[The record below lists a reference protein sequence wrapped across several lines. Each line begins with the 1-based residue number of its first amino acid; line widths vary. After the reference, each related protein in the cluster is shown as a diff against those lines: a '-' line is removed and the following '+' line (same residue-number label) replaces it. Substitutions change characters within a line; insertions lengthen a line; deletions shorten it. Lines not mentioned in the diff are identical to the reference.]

1 MSKEDYYSSLGVSR
15 NATKSEIKK
24 AYRKGALKYHPD
36 RAKDS
41 GLDPKLAE
49 EKFKEIS
56 EAYSVLSD
64 PEKRK
69 RYDQYGYSAFSQSG
83 GRGGF
88 RMDIDPFEMF
98 SQFFGGRGFDGGGFS
113 SFQFGDSNFSRR
125 RGFNSSYQPKK
136 GKDVKISLKIK
147 TSEIV
152 GRESVLKKT
161 ISLNRRY
168 QDGSQKKEKIR
179 IPIPPNIQNGK
190 VLRIS
195 GKGNPG
201 LAGGPAGDL
210 HVIINIED
218 DILDIPLSVF
228 VAIRGSENLTIKSPE
243 GELLSGIVPSNTKE
257 NSILEF
263 RSATEQLI
271 KVRVKYKYPLS
282 LSPEQ
287 EELLTR
293 IYELE
298 TEKK

>member
-15 NATKSEIKK
+15 KATKSEIKK
-24 AYRKGALKYHPD
+24 AYRKSALKYHPD

-41 GLDPKLAE
+41 GLDPKIAE

-64 PEKRK
+64 PEKR
-69 RYDQYGYSAFSQSG
+69 RSYDQFGHSASSQFG

-98 SQFFGGRGFDGGGFS
+98 SQIFGGRSFDGGGFS
-113 SFQFGDSNFSRR
+113 SFQFGDSRTG
-125 RGFNSSYQPKK
+125 GFNSSHQPKK
-136 GKDVKISLKIK
+136 GENVKISIKIK
-147 TSEIV
+147 ASDIV
-152 GRESVLKKT
+152 QRENILKKT

-201 LAGGPAGDL
+201 SAGGLAGDL
-210 HVIINIED
+210 HVTINIED

-228 VAIRGSENLTIKSPE
+228 LAIRGSENLTIKSPE
-243 GELLSGIVPSNTKE
+243 GDLLTGIVPPNTKE

-263 RSATEQLI
+263 RSATGRSI
-271 KVRVKYKYPLS
+271 KVRVNYQFPLS

-287 EELLTR
+287 EELITR